1 MNDKEYIENL
11 KEIIDVYFDGSQSKF
26 AKFIGTS
33 SSTISRIL
41 NQTTKISD
49 SLKGIIYEKLQ
60 ALASIPDDILSEF
73 EPMTNDIIAETSIIE
88 NEQSLVNNILQQIR
102 NNRKANLTPD
112 NPNSIF
118 NLYNVLY
125 EEINKLQYS
134 VGAISNLDILQSF
147 VSGFVSSAKY
157 EIVKYICDNKYT
169 PIKISDFIH
178 LMLPYDISNNIYG
191 IKRTKRDKQT
201 IISFRTTVTNNAL
214 YPTLIRGNNV
224 TIDCYPDKKEN
235 RYYNCISLC
244 KAYNLMFFAVL
255 FDVSDN
261 ILNDDKPV
269 DSSDF
274 KNNTNLVVH
283 LSDNKN
289 KRLVLDSEDI
299 KKHHIEVIGI
309 VRLAEY

>member
-60 ALASIPDDILSEF
+60 ALAGIPDDILSEF
-73 EPMTNDIIAETSIIE
+73 EPTTDDIIAETSIIE

-118 NLYNVLY
+118 NLYSVLY

-134 VGAISNLDILQSF
+134 VGAISNLDVLQSF
-147 VSGFVSSAKY
+147 VSNFLSSAKC

-169 PIKISDFIH
+169 PIKINDFIS
-178 LMLPYDISNNIYG
+178 LMLSYDISNNIYS
-191 IKRTKRDKQT
+191 IKKTKLDGQAM
-201 IISFRTTVTNNAL
+201 SFKTVITNNAL
-214 YPTLIRGNNV
+214 HPTLVKGTIV
-224 TIDCYPDKKEN
+224 TVDCYPNKKNN
-235 RYYNCISLC
+235 RYYNCVVLC
-244 KAYNLMFFAVL
+244 KAYNIMFFAIL
-255 FDVSDN
+255 LDINDN
-261 ILNDDKPV
+261 MLNEDKPV
-269 DSSDF
+269 DVNDF

-283 LSDNKN
+283 LSNDKT
-289 KRLVLDSEDI
+289 KGLVLGSEDI
-299 KKHHIEVIGI
+299 KQHRIEVIGI
-309 VRLAEY
+309 VRLDDY